1 MSQAKN
7 GDTVKVHFTGR
18 LENGEVFVKSEE
30 DQPVELALG
39 TGELIPGVERAIVGM
54 EVGEKKT
61 ITVPPEQAF
70 GPKRE
75 ELVVEV
81 EKSDLPEHVT
91 PAIGKGLRIR
101 RSDGDDIHVIISE
114 ITENTVILD
123 GNHPLAGVT
132 LFFDLELMGIG

>member
-18 LENGEVFVKSEE
+18 LENGEVFGKSEE
-30 DQPVELALG
+30 DQPIELTLG
-39 TGELIPGVERAIVGM
+39 ASEVIPGVESGILGM

-61 ITVPPEQAF
+61 IAVPPEQAY

-81 EKSDLPEHVT
+81 KKSDLPENVV
-91 PAIGKGLRIR
+91 PAVGEPLRIR
-101 RSDGDDIHVIISE
+101 RSDGNHMEVFIADI
-114 ITENTVILD
+114 TKDTVTLD

-132 LFFDLELMGIG
+132 LLFDLELVAIG

>member
-7 GDTVKVHFTGR
+7 GDTVKVHYTGR
-18 LENGEVFVKSEE
+18 LGNGEVFGKSEE
-30 DQPVELALG
+30 DQPVELVLG
-39 TGELIPGVERAIVGM
+39 TGEVIPGVETGILGM

-81 EKSDLPEHVT
+81 EKSDLPENIVHAVGE
-91 PAIGKGLRIR
+91 PLRIR
-101 RSDGDDIHVIISE
+101 RSDGNDLQAVIADISE
-114 ITENTVILD
+114 DTVTLD
-123 GNHPLAGVT
+123 GNHPLAGAT
-132 LFFDLELMGIG
+132 LFFDLELVEIG